1 MFFILKFGLYFSL
14 SFFILSFPVQDEP
27 LFDKIYSVTR
37 PITQK
42 VISVIKHNIGKTTSE
57 LQEVGEKAFSN
68 TRDIPNQ
75 DQVSSE
81 LSSTV
86 KEEIEK
92 HDSYT
97 VEERESLLR
106 VLENSGEN

>member
-1 MFFILKFGLYFSL
+1 MFFILKFGLYFTL
-14 SFFILSFPVQDEP
+14 SFFILSLPIQDGP
-27 LFDKIYSVTR
+27 LFDKIYDVTSPVTR
-37 PITQK
+37 NIVTYIKNK
-42 VISVIKHNIGKTTSE
+42 VGRTTTE
-57 LQEVGEKAFSN
+57 LQEVGQKAFSN
-68 TRDIPNQ
+68 TSNIPTTE

-81 LSSTV
+81 LSSNV

-106 VLENSGEN
+106 VLQDSP